1 MNYTYTRRGLMDKV
15 KFNGKEIADYDYNA
29 NGAVSSTDYGL
40 GTIESE
46 LNYDNRQRLTSIT
59 AQKDGDGKK
68 LFAQTYE
75 YDNLGNRTKLTGT
88 YGGEIG
94 YQYDD
99 LDRLQVVD
107 YPGNKRKLFNY
118 DKEGNR
124 EKLVYQHGSGTDNNY
139 KYSYDY
145 NQNNNQ
151 LNYYTLSDYTKYDYS
166 YNNNGSVTSKK
177 LKRGGETLRETTY
190 KYDLK
195 DQLRQMTVDGHQIN
209 FKYNEKGWRIKK
221 DNGIRTTYYLYGK
234 GQQVLEERNGTN
246 QLKKSFIYGPNG
258 KIATVGDK
266 GNIKYVINDQL
277 GSSSVITNE
286 KGEELARYKYSPF
299 GNLIKSKGET
309 EEIYRF
315 TGKEFDKLT
324 GLYYYGARYYDP
336 TIGRFIGEDP
346 VKDGWNW
353 FVYCS
358 NNPVRYIDS
367 VGLKGKEL
375 DYSLSYSQIQSL
387 ERTEMGYEMYSYTYQ
402 FGEIGFGGDT
412 GVLTNNWFVTPT
424 VTGYASK
431 MFITANTKS
440 YQKYNYITVDEH
452 FKIKTNTE
460 VLALRKVNLYTTMS
474 LGDHVTSEALYQ
486 SKIIGRDKVGPY
498 DSSYLTPQ
506 LDATSLDE
514 VSFKVPK
521 SSNISRIEMQIDI
534 LLLDGIYGHRKGSYN
549 IYPPF

>member
-246 QLKKSFIYGPNG
+246 QLKKLFIYGANG

-266 GNIKYVINDQL
+266 GKMKYVISDQL

-286 KGEELARYKYSPF
+286 KGEELVRYKYSPF

-309 EEIYRF
+309 KESYRF

-336 TIGRFIGEDP
+336 TIGRFISEDP

-353 FVYCS
+353 YAYTA
-358 NNPVRYIDS
+358 NNPLRYVDPNGLLKKDKVFAGGIQFIGGIGQGGLAASSGPLGMLLIGGHSASNVVEGGAKIYNGLIIDTP
-367 VGLKGKEL
+367 VLDELPRATELNLIRKYGYQKLLGKKWGKRAHWIADTLINIKGTWEGGKEL
-375 DYSLSYSQIQSL
+375 LGEFYGYPFARKGGEIVRNSLGTFEATNQFSSLSKLTVFGLMNDIP
-387 ERTEMGYEMYSYTYQ
+387 GYKMQWENKPEFNMEYK
-402 FGEIGFGGDT
+402 
-412 GVLTNNWFVTPT
+412 NNN
-424 VTGYASK
+424 YE
-431 MFITANTKS
+431 
-440 YQKYNYITVDEH
+440 YNYGNE
-452 FKIKTNTE
+452 
-460 VLALRKVNLYTTMS
+460 
-474 LGDHVTSEALYQ
+474 
-486 SKIIGRDKVGPY
+486 
-498 DSSYLTPQ
+498 
-506 LDATSLDE
+506 
-514 VSFKVPK
+514 
-521 SSNISRIEMQIDI
+521 
-534 LLLDGIYGHRKGSYN
+534 
-549 IYPPF
+549 